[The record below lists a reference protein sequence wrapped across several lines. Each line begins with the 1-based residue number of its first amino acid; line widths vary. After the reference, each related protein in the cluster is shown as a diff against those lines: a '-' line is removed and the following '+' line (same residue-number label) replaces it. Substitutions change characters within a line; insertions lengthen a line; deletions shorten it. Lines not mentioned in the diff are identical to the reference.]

1 MRARRSVREILITV
15 APLALAVFVFALSFG
30 VLAIAAGFPGWAA
43 VLMSALVF
51 AGSAQFAALGV
62 ITAGGSVL
70 TAVLAGGLLNL
81 RYIATGI
88 AVARSLPGGRLVRA
102 LLGQLVVDES
112 YALAAGAGEPGRP
125 DRRPLLVPGASLYG
139 AWVVGPL
146 MGPLLG
152 PVLGNPTRVGLDAA
166 FPALFTALLWPMLS
180 ARHAVRCAIGGA
192 LVALVLA
199 PFTPPGVPLAG
210 AAVVGL
216 WLGRYPSGW
225 GWAWPLSRSPSARSG
240 RLRPT

>member
-1 MRARRSVREILITV
+1 MRATRSVREILLTA
-15 APLALAVFVFALSFG
+15 APIALAVFVLAVSFG
-30 VLAIAAGFPGWAA
+30 VLAITARIPGWAA

-62 ITAGGSVL
+62 ITAGGAVV
-70 TAVLAGGLLNL
+70 TAVLTGGLLNL
-81 RYIATGI
+81 RYVATGI
-88 AVARSLPGGRLVRA
+88 AVARSLPGGPLLRA

-112 YALAAGAGEPGRP
+112 YAMAAAAGAPGRP
-125 DRRPLLVPGASLYG
+125 DRRTLLVTGASLYSV
-139 AWVVGPL
+139 WVLGTLAGTLV
-146 MGPLLG
+146 G
-152 PVLGNPTRVGLDAA
+152 PVLGNPTRLGLDAA

-192 LVALVLA
+192 LVALALA

-216 WLGRYPSGW
+216 WL
-225 GWAWPLSRSPSARSG
+225 AR
-240 RLRPT
+240 

>member
-1 MRARRSVREILITV
+1 MRATRSVREILITV
-15 APLALAVFVFALSFG
+15 APLALAVFVFAL
-30 VLAIAAGFPGWAA
+30 AIAAGIPGWAA

-112 YALAAGAGEPGRP
+112 YAMAAGAGEPGRP
-125 DRRPLLVPGASLYG
+125 DRRTLLVTGASLYSV
-139 AWVVGPL
+139 WVVGTL
-146 MGPLLG
+146 MGTLLG
-152 PVLGNPTRVGLDAA
+152 PVLGNPTRLGLDAA

-180 ARHAVRCAIGGA
+180 ARHAVRCAIGGE

-210 AAVVGL
+210 AALVGL
-216 WLGRYPSGW
+216 WL
-225 GWAWPLSRSPSARSG
+225 AR
-240 RLRPT
+240 